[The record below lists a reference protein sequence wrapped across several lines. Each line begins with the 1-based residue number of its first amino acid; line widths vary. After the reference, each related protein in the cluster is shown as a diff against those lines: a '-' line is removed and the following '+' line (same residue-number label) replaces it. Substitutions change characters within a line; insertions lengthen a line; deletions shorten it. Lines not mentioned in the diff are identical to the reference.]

1 MKKKTL
7 RIAGIAM
14 IAAGLSIFGI
24 LGYKKISREIY
35 LRKLLDSNINFEIP
49 VLDIKV
55 PVLEGTENDKLAVS
69 AGHFIGTGEVGSGNY
84 CIAGHNSTVYAE
96 IFNELDEIRIGD
108 EMFLVDIDENRTRY
122 RYVVTE
128 YIIVE
133 PTAIEVLKDY
143 GDNRITVISCTD
155 DGNYRQVVT
164 GIRKD

>member
-7 RIAGIAM
+7 RITGAVM
-14 IAAGLSIFGI
+14 IACGLSVLCV

-35 LRKLLDSNINFEIP
+35 LRKLLDSSINFEIP
-49 VLDIKV
+49 VLDIRV

-96 IFNELDEIRIGD
+96 IFNDLDKIRIGD

-128 YIIVE
+128 YRIVE
-133 PTAIEVLKDY
+133 PTEVEVLKDY
-143 GDNRITVISCTD
+143 GDDRITVISCTD
-155 DGNYRQVVT
+155 DGKQRQVVT
-164 GIRKD
+164 GIRD